1 MIRFFFTKIP
11 INLYY
16 FQNFLVDEHLMRIE
30 IKRLRA
36 LLNSKS
42 DNVMNL
48 ETRRLQL
55 QTVNKN
61 DNSFIIISS
70 YLSRLLKN
78 VVVK

>member
-1 MIRFFFTKIP
+1 
-11 INLYY
+11 
-16 FQNFLVDEHLMRIE
+16 MRIE